1 MRLAARALNIS
12 PSPTLTI
19 DAQAKKM
26 QAAGIQVI
34 NFSAGEPD
42 FDTPEHIKQAAI
54 TALNKGMTKYT
65 PVAGTLELKEA
76 IRQKLKTDNQL
87 DYQPEEIVVT
97 VGAKHALYN
106 ALQVLCGV
114 CDEVILPAP
123 YWVSYL
129 EQIKLAESTPVIV
142 PTKAENNFKLTP
154 EELAAAIN
162 ERTKLIILNSPAN
175 PTGTVY
181 TPEELAAL
189 GEILV
194 KHKIYLISDEIY
206 EKLVYNQIKHV
217 SIAALDQKLKEL
229 TVVVNGVSKAY
240 AMTGW
245 RIGYAAAPLDIAK
258 AMADLQSHCT
268 SNPTSIAQAAS
279 VAALSGSQ
287 EDTKAMAA
295 VFQKRRDFMYQEVSA
310 IPGVS
315 CNLPQGAFYL
325 FPDFSAYFGKHFQ
338 GKEIKGASNLAS
350 VWLENIQVAVV
361 PGIAFGDDRFMRL
374 SYATSLENI
383 KEGVN
388 RIKTF
393 LARLE

>member
-26 QAAGIQVI
+26 QVAGIQVI

-106 ALQVLCGV
+106 TLQVLCGV
-114 CDEVILPAP
+114 RDEVILPAP

-181 TPEELAAL
+181 TAKELAAL

-245 RIGYAAAPLDIAK
+245 RIGYAAAPLAIAK

>member
-106 ALQVLCGV
+106 TLQVLCGV
-114 CDEVILPAP
+114 RDEVILPAP

-154 EELAAAIN
+154 EELTAAIN
-162 ERTKLIILNSPAN
+162 ERTKLIILNSPGN

-181 TPEELAAL
+181 TAKELAAL

-194 KHKIYLISDEIY
+194 KHKIYIISDEIY
-206 EKLVYNQIKHV
+206 EKLIYDQIKPV

-229 TVVVNGVSKAY
+229 TVVVNGVSKTY

-245 RIGYAAAPLDIAK
+245 RIGYAAAPLAIAK

-287 EDTKAMAA
+287 EDTKAMVA

-325 FPDFSAYFGKHFQ
+325 FPDFSAYFGKYFQ
-338 GKEIKGASNLAS
+338 EKEIKGASDLAS
-350 VWLENIQVAVV
+350 VWLENIQVAVI
-361 PGIAFGDDRFMRL
+361 PGIAFGDDRFVRL

-383 KEGVN
+383 KEGLN